1 MENKIKTNFADKITL
16 DNNEILWKVNSN
28 ETREFRRGIVHAFE
42 NFGTLSEYSANSIV
56 GEETSSGCSASYVDE
71 NFVGD
76 STSPCPPLDNL
87 GYPDPHPAPKLH
99 RWLHWSP
106 PLPLRTDPHLLR
118 WQPGAYALVAPWC
131 GQVQVMCV
139 LLCFINPILGNRYV
153 GCNNGIGG
161 FH

>member
-118 WQPGAYALVAPWC
+118 
-131 GQVQVMCV
+131 
-139 LLCFINPILGNRYV
+139 
-153 GCNNGIGG
+153 
-161 FH
+161 